1 MFFLFFNIV
10 QANSNSSVKG
20 KLSVKSLDEKCQ
32 SLRDLE
38 KGLSNKDVPEKYDLP
53 RNTISTWVQN
63 KSKYFAALEQALNKR
78 KKLRSSD

>member
-20 KLSVKSLDEKCQ
+20 KLSVKSLDEKCL

-53 RNTISTWVQN
+53 RNTISTWVKN